1 MGKTAVAI
9 DLTAIERRELESL
22 ASRRKTAQGL
32 AQRARIVLL
41 AAEGA
46 ENRDIGLRVN
56 AAPNTVGK
64 WRRRFAERRI
74 DGLLDEPR
82 PGAPRQIGD
91 DDVAEVIRQTLETT
105 PRGATHWSLRSMARA
120 AGFAPSTI
128 HRIWKAFNLQ
138 PHRTETFKLSA
149 DPLFVE
155 KVRDIVGLYLS
166 PPERA
171 VVLCVD
177 EKSQIQA
184 LDRTQPLLPMRPGQ
198 VERRTHDYTRHG
210 TLSLFAALD
219 AAAGTVIGRCYPRHR
234 GREFLRF
241 LREIERNVPPDLNV
255 HLVMDNYATHKT
267 EPIRKWLGARPRWH
281 VHFTPTASS
290 WVNQVERFFADI
302 TEKQIRRG
310 VHRSTA
316 ELETAIR
323 AYLDAVNADPKPF
336 AGPKTT
342 TTSSP
347 PLSASDSRPSTSLQP
362 KPKSPQLQNQDSKYP
377 PAKPGAL
384 GCEPLKAVGRVAD
397 AARR

>member
-9 DLTAIERRELESL
+9 DLTQREQRELESL

-46 ENRDIGLRVN
+46 ENKDISLRVD

-64 WRRRFAERRI
+64 WRRRFAEHRL

-82 PGAPRQIGD
+82 PGAPRRIGD
-91 DDVAEVIRQTLETT
+91 DEVAETICLTLDTT
-105 PRGATHWSLRSMARA
+105 PRDATHWSLRSMARA
-120 AGFAPSTI
+120 VGFAPSTI

-149 DPLFVE
+149 DPLFVD
-155 KVRDIVGLYLS
+155 KVRDIVGLYLA

-171 VVLCVD
+171 LVLCVD

-184 LDRTQPLLPMRPGQ
+184 LDRSQPLLPMRPGQ
-198 VERRTHDYTRHG
+198 IERRTHDYTRYG

-219 AAAGTVIGRCYPRHR
+219 AATGKVIGRCYPRHR
-234 GREFLRF
+234 GREFLAF
-241 LREIERNVPPDLNV
+241 LREIERNVPPDLDV
-255 HLVMDNYATHKT
+255 HLIMDNYATHKT
-267 EPIRKWLGARPRWH
+267 EPIRKWLGARARWH

-290 WVNQVERFFADI
+290 WVNQVERFFANL

-316 ELETAIR
+316 ELEAAIR

-336 AGPKTT
+336 KWTKSADDILAAIKRFCLKT
-342 TTSSP
+342 
-347 PLSASDSRPSTSLQP
+347 L
-362 KPKSPQLQNQDSKYP
+362 
-377 PAKPGAL
+377 
-384 GCEPLKAVGRVAD
+384 EI
-397 AARR
+397 AAAQAEIARNSESGY